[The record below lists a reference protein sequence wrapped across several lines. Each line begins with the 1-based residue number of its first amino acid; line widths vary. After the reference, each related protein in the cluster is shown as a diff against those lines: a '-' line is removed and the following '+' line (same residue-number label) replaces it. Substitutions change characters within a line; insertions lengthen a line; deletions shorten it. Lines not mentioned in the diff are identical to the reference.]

1 MEWLPTAE
9 FTYNNKGQT
18 SRCHSPFMAIY
29 GYHPNMGTNLRRD
42 ARNESA
48 IQFMMCM
55 KAVREEV
62 EASSKRQIRP

>member
-1 MEWLPTAE
+1 
-9 FTYNNKGQT
+9 
-18 SRCHSPFMAIY
+18 
-29 GYHPNMGTNLRRD
+29 MGTNLRRD

-62 EASSKRQIRP
+62 EASLKKANQTMKDNYDHHRKASPDFKPGANWETWCCSTPKTCI